1 MEEMCEGLINF
12 IKTLILLNEKGG
24 ESDGNG
30 DGSQV
35 EQTRSS

>member
-12 IKTLILLNEKGG
+12 IKTLILLNEKGNEG
-24 ESDGNG
+24 DGNG
-30 DGSQV
+30 NRSQV